1 MIKLII
7 GLNNLL
13 IPFDSKIDNSRNN
26 IDTIGAISFLPGST
40 YQREPNMPKI
50 IGIEEYFMNLFWI
63 TFDKEKQI
71 KIKIM

>member
-1 MIKLII
+1 MKLIV

-13 IPFDSKIDNSRNN
+13 IPLDSKIDNSRNN
-26 IDTIGAISFLPGST
+26 IDTIGAISFLPGSR
-40 YQREPNMPKI
+40 YQREPNTPKI
-50 IGIEEYFMNLFWI
+50 IGIEKYFMNLFWI

>member
-1 MIKLII
+1 MKLIV

-13 IPFDSKIDNSRNN
+13 IPLDSKIDNSRNN